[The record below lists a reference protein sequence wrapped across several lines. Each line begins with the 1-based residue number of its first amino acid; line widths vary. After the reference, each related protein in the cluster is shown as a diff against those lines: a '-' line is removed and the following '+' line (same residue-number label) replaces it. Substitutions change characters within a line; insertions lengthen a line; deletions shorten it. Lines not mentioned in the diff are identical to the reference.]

1 LAFRPP
7 RRCRRGGSARKPSS
21 SSLIPSSLY
30 ARVNRERCD
39 KTLEKYCCPG
49 EKGMWNAHSPVT
61 TVFFFFTLVT
71 GPRRSLGLQLSD
83 TRVYE
88 PQIRDAPWGAGLISK
103 QKRVMIIHPLCASY
117 STSEKHGVR
126 NTDEGQQNLL
136 LGITVQGFL
145 AHKKTLTP

>member
-1 LAFRPP
+1 MAPRP
-7 RRCRRGGSARKPSS
+7 RLRSRLLTSQNC
-21 SSLIPSSLY
+21 SLY
-30 ARVNRERCD
+30 RSWPGLVNFHIYILPVVGVSD
-39 KTLEKYCCPG
+39 KPRKVALRP
-49 EKGMWNAHSPVT
+49 SVL
-61 TVFFFFTLVT
+61 FFFFTLVT

-145 AHKKTLTP
+145 AHKKALTP